1 MTEQQDNKT
10 KFRMPVMMVIV
21 GIAIIGLFG
30 YSVWAEKNKDAKA
43 SNENAGSVNIE
54 VTNERGISSV
64 PPQQMS
70 ETEREQGRLRDA
82 QRLSDIKKIR
92 TALDAYKADEDAYP
106 ESLSALIPKYISF
119 IPVNPAP
126 GGIEYSYTPIGSAP
140 FTFYDMSYSLEVG
153 AEGLEYGDHTASPD
167 SIANP

>member
-1 MTEQQDNKT
+1 MA
-10 KFRMPVMMVIV
+10 IV
-21 GIAIIGLFG
+21 GLAIVGLFG
-30 YSVWAEKNKDAKA
+30 YSVWAEKNTDDA
-43 SNENAGSVNIE
+43 NENAESVKIE
-54 VTNERGISSV
+54 INSNRGISSV

-70 ETEREQGRLRDA
+70 ETERELGRQRDV

-92 TALDAYKADEDAYP
+92 TALETYKTEKSAYP
-106 ESLSALIPKYISF
+106 ENLSELVPKYLGA

-140 FTFYDMSYSLEVG
+140 YTYYDMSYSLEVG
-153 AEGLEYGDHTASPD
+153 AEGLEYGDHTASSD